1 MARQELQL
9 DITDSMRLNVQVT
22 FQRHNFGLLSSP
34 SPILIPCY
42 PLSGPYVVIK
52 YRLAIV
58 ANTLGEI
65 WSCDMTPT
73 AHGFSVVSMKT
84 DTRKKKKQN

>member
-22 FQRHNFGLLSSP
+22 FQRHNFGLL
-34 SPILIPCY
+34 IPCY

-58 ANTLGEI
+58 ENTLGEI

-84 DTRKKKKQN
+84 DTRKKKNKTKR